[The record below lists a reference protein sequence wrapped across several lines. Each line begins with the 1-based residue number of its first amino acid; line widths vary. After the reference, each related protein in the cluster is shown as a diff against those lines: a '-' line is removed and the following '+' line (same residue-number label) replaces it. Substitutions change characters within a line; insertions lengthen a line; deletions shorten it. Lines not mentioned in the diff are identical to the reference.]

1 MDRDNHLE
9 ISLLAMR
16 LAMAAFLLIWT
27 AQKLLVPAGAAGI
40 YKNFYGAEVSSS
52 FVMALGA
59 AQLLIVLAFAAG
71 VQKFWTYGA
80 VLAMNAVTLLVSIP
94 RLIAPYNGPSTL
106 FWASVPVLAASL
118 ALFLLRDRDRM
129 ASIGN

>member
-1 MDRDNHLE
+1 MERDSHVE
-9 ISLLAMR
+9 ISLMVMR
-16 LAMAAFLLIWT
+16 LAMAAFLLVWT
-27 AQKLLVPAGAAGI
+27 IQKLFVPAGAAGI
-40 YKNFYGAEVSSS
+40 FKNFYGAELSASI
-52 FVMALGA
+52 VMGLGV

-80 VLAMNAVTLLVSIP
+80 VLAMNAVTLVVSVP

-106 FWASVPVLAASL
+106 FWASVPVLAGSL

-129 ASIGN
+129 ASISG